1 MTVITRIG
9 VIGIGNMGSAHA
21 DYLYEGRIKGAK
33 LTAILEERVD
43 RIKEIEHKYSEE
55 QVTIFS
61 DESAFFQSDLVDAVI
76 IATPHYSHP
85 SLAITAFKHGLHV
98 LVEKPAG
105 VYTKQV
111 REMNEEAE
119 KNTLVFSMMY
129 NQRMN
134 PLYLKLREMVQSNEL
149 GSIRRMNW
157 IITDWYRSQ
166 SYYDSSDWRA
176 TWEGEGGGVLI
187 NQCPHQLDLMYWL
200 TDMIPSKIR
209 AFCHFGKYRNIEVED
224 DVTAY
229 AEYANGATAV
239 FVTTTGEAPGT
250 NRLELT
256 GDRGKIVI
264 EHDQLTF
271 WRLRESETTF
281 NERYS
286 GGFGMPES
294 WKCEV
299 PVGGLNLAHEGIT
312 QNFIRAIQFDEP
324 LVAPGNEGIIGLT
337 LSNAMQL
344 STWTDGWVNL
354 PIDEELYAKK
364 LNEQITQST
373 FEKKTIKQSLNIK
386 GSH

>member
-1 MTVITRIG
+1 M
-9 VIGIGNMGSAHA
+9 
-21 DYLYEGRIKGAK
+21 
-33 LTAILEERVD
+33 
-43 RIKEIEHKYSEE
+43 
-55 QVTIFS
+55 
-61 DESAFFQSDLVDAVI
+61 
-76 IATPHYSHP
+76 
-85 SLAITAFKHGLHV
+85 
-98 LVEKPAG
+98 
-105 VYTKQV
+105 
-111 REMNEEAE
+111 
-119 KNTLVFSMMY
+119 
-129 NQRMN
+129 
-134 PLYLKLREMVQSNEL
+134 
-149 GSIRRMNW
+149 
-157 IITDWYRSQ
+157 
-166 SYYDSSDWRA
+166 
-176 TWEGEGGGVLI
+176 
-187 NQCPHQLDLMYWL
+187 
-200 TDMIPSKIR
+200 
-209 AFCHFGKYRNIEVED
+209 
-224 DVTAY
+224 TAY

-312 QNFIRAIQFDEP
+312 QNFVRAIQFDEA

-373 FEKKTIKQSLNIK
+373 FEKKTIKQSLNVK